1 MSSPPIATQAAARAA
16 TETTSIPARAHGAP
30 LRGSDLPRG
39 SHMLAGRFGRL
50 FRTLPPANH
59 DEESLLKLGLAMIAE
74 PDVVTRPEL
83 EVEAEENEG
92 VDAGYTFVGQL
103 IDHELTFDPASSLQR
118 TNDPDGLES
127 WRTPRF
133 DLDSLYGRGPEEQ
146 PYLYRADGV
155 RFLLGRAL
163 TGSATDP
170 GARDVPR
177 VPGDEGEP
185 ARAILADARNDENV
199 ILSQLQALLMRFHNR
214 VADALTEED
223 GFAPEFADVQREVR
237 WHWQW
242 VVLHDYLPAIVGQ
255 PTVDRVLPR
264 DGEPELAFF
273 RWRREPFLPVEFA
286 AAVFRFGHSTVRPL
300 YRLNT
305 SLEDRQPIVSADPG
319 VRGLAGFGEYPARW
333 AIDWSLFFEMAGDPP
348 RVGRD
353 RLQKSWKPDASLA
366 HPLGRLDGRLPAGAR
381 SLAQRN
387 LLRGARLNLPS
398 GQAVARAMG
407 LPVVPDAKLRIGPAT
422 EAAHAKNPPLASIS
436 ARFRNNAPLW
446 FYVLAEAQQGFERN
460 RTPLT
465 LGPVGGRI
473 VAEVFAGLLLGDPH
487 SYLAQCPGWT
497 PRREFLNHGVFRMPE
512 LVAQALLG

>member
-1 MSSPPIATQAAARAA
+1 MATPTTATLAANRAA
-16 TETTSIPARAHGAP
+16 TETTSIPASVHGAT

-39 SHMLAGRFGRL
+39 SRLHEGRFGRL
-50 FRTLPPANH
+50 FRALPPANH
-59 DEESLLKLGLAMIAE
+59 DEESLLRLGAAMVAAPE
-74 PDVVTRPEL
+74 ALTRPEL
-83 EVEAEENEG
+83 EVEDDENEG

-103 IDHELTFDPASSLQR
+103 IDHDLTFDPASSLQR
-118 TNDPDGLES
+118 ANDPDGLET

-133 DLDSLYGRGPEEQ
+133 DLDSLYGRGPDEQ

-163 TGSATDP
+163 ADSVIDR

-185 ARAILADARNDENV
+185 ARAIVADARNDENV
-199 ILSQLQALLMRFHNR
+199 ILSQLHAVLMRFHNR
-214 VADALTEED
+214 VADVLTEED
-223 GFAPEFADVQREVR
+223 GYAPAFADVQREVR

-255 PTVDRVLPR
+255 STVDRVLPKHGPP
-264 DGEPELAFF
+264 DLSFF
-273 RWRREPFLPVEFA
+273 RWRVEPFLPVEFT

-305 SLEDRQPIVSADPG
+305 LLANRQPIVSADPG
-319 VRGLAGFGEYPARW
+319 VRGLAGFGEYPAHW
-333 AIDWSLFFEMAGDPP
+333 AIDWSLFFELAGDPP
-348 RVGRD
+348 RVGLD
-353 RLQKSWKPDASLA
+353 RLQKSWKPDTSLA
-366 HPLGRLDGRLPAGAR
+366 HPLGRLDARLPGGTR
-381 SLAQRN
+381 SLPQRN

-407 LPVVPDAKLRIGPAT
+407 LPVVPDAKLRVGRAT
-422 EAAHAKNPPLASIS
+422 EAAHPKNPPLTSIS
-436 ARFRNNAPLW
+436 ARFRDNAPLW

-473 VAEVFAGLLLGDPH
+473 VAEVFAGLLLGDAH
-487 SYLAQCPGWT
+487 SHLSQCPGWT
-497 PRREFLNHGVFRMPE
+497 PRREFMNHGVFRMPE
-512 LVAQALLG
+512 LITQAMLG